1 MFIKKIYV
9 IIKFMNRRMYMNNGM
24 NKEELL
30 KLINSLKIDKEEFW
44 ILSSGSLVLRK
55 IYEFAHDLDIA
66 VTFKGLEQL
75 KKNYNIIQKEND
87 WYTVNDKV
95 ECVCDGS
102 IKNLKYKPEKL
113 DCGYYV
119 QNIFEYFEYLN
130 PSSRE
135 KDIKRIPLVKN
146 YIKKIK

>member
-1 MFIKKIYV
+1 
-9 IIKFMNRRMYMNNGM
+9 MNNGM

-44 ILSSGSLVLRK
+44 ILSSGSLVLRE
-55 IYEFAHDLDIA
+55 IYEIAHDLDIA

-75 KKNYNIIQKEND
+75 KKNYNLIQKENG

-102 IKNLKYKPEKL
+102 IKHLKYKPEKL

-130 PSSRE
+130 LSSRE

>member
-44 ILSSGSLVLRK
+44 ILSSGSLVLRE
-55 IYEFAHDLDIA
+55 IYEIAHDLDIA

-75 KKNYNIIQKEND
+75 KKNYNLIQKENG

-102 IKNLKYKPEKL
+102 IKNLKYKSEKL

-130 PSSRE
+130 SSSRE